1 MKAFQIDKHSKTDLS
16 VKIKEVATPQPA
28 DNEVL
33 VKVKTAG
40 VNPLDNM
47 ITRGEVKLITPY
59 AFPLTMGNEMAG
71 VVEKVG
77 RNVTDFKTGD
87 RVFARLPLNKIGA
100 FAEYVA
106 VDKGALAHIPA
117 YLSFAEA
124 AAVPLTGLTAY
135 QALEI
140 LQPKAG
146 ETIFISGGTGGFG
159 AMAIPIAKAMGLK
172 VITNGN
178 LANKERVMQLGADR
192 FLDYKTEDY
201 TQVLSD
207 VDYVIDTLG
216 GKELEKQFTILKKG
230 GKLVSLKGM
239 PNGRFA
245 EKMNL
250 AWWKK
255 IIFGLV
261 GKKFDAMA
269 KKNEQE
275 YHFIFV
281 TSNGKQLSEVAK
293 ILEQHQVKPSIDSVF
308 PFEQASEA
316 LHKIAHKPSQGK
328 TILSFEHL

>member
-1 MKAFQIDKHSKTDLS
+1 MKALQIDKHSKTDLS
-16 VKIKEVATPQPA
+16 VKVKEVAIPQPT

-47 ITRGEVKLITPY
+47 ITRGEVKLIVPY

-71 VVEKVG
+71 IVEKVG
-77 RNVTDFKTGD
+77 KNVIEFKTGD

-106 VDKGALAHIPA
+106 VDKEALAHIPA

-124 AAVPLTGLTAY
+124 SAVPLTGLTAY
-135 QALEI
+135 QALKI

-146 ETIFISGGTGGFG
+146 KTLFISGGTGGFG
-159 AMAIPIAKAMGLK
+159 AMAIPIAKAFGLN

-178 LANKERVMQLGADR
+178 TANKERVMQLGADR

-201 TQVLSD
+201 TRLLSD

-245 EKMNL
+245 STHKL
-250 AWWKK
+250 AWWKRL
-255 IIFGLV
+255 IFSLA
-261 GKKFDAMA
+261 GKKNDAMA
-269 KKNEQE
+269 KKNNQE

-281 TSNGKQLSEVAK
+281 TSNGKQLAEVAK
-293 ILEQHQVKPSIDSVF
+293 ILEQNHVKPSIDSIF
-308 PFEQASEA
+308 PFEQADEA
-316 LHKIAHKPSQGK
+316 LRKIAYKPSQGK
-328 TILSFEHL
+328 TILNLEK

>member
-1 MKAFQIDKHSKTDLS
+1 MKAIQIDKHSKTDLS

-159 AMAIPIAKAMGLK
+159 AMAIPVAKVMGLK

-269 KKNEQE
+269 KKNQQE

-308 PFEQASEA
+308 PFEQAGEA
-316 LHKIAHKPSQGK
+316 LHKIAHQPSQGK
-328 TILSFEHL
+328 TVLSLEHL

>member
-1 MKAFQIDKHSKTDLS
+1 MKAIQIDRHSKTDLS

-77 RNVTDFKTGD
+77 QNVTDFKTGD

-269 KKNEQE
+269 KKNQQE

-281 TSNGKQLSEVAK
+281 TANGKQLTEVAK
-293 ILEQHQVKPSIDSVF
+293 ILERHQVKPSIDSVF
-308 PFEQASEA
+308 PFEQAGEA
-316 LHKIAHKPSQGK
+316 LHKIAHKSSQGK
-328 TILSFEHL
+328 TVLSLEHL